1 MRKIW
6 SFTKGNHCFSAGFLA
21 FSLTGLMQ
29 PPAQPN
35 GTPAELLPQPPGPA
49 ATVETI
55 AAVPQEPLTATPPA
69 DPAPP
74 PAATPQSQTQ
84 QDLQTQAQTQAQ
96 IQAIPPAEPTFPAEI
111 RTLELQESH
120 GIPESPFGELIY
132 QVAGRHAVNP
142 YLVAAI
148 VKVESAFNPRA
159 VSRKGACGLMQ
170 LLPATA
176 RRFGLSRRDLFDP
189 AKNLEAGVRYLKW
202 LAARF
207 ANDPTRVLAAY
218 NAGEGAVERF
228 GGVPPYRETQSYVRR
243 IFTLLGMTAETTLP
257 APAAPAEMI
266 AGR

>member
-29 PPAQPN
+29 PPVQPN

-49 ATVETI
+49 ATAETI
-55 AAVPQEPLTATPPA
+55 AAVPQEPLTAILPA
-69 DPAPP
+69 DPAPL
-74 PAATPQSQTQ
+74 PAANPQSQTQ
-84 QDLQTQAQTQAQ
+84 QDLQTQAQTQPV
-96 IQAIPPAEPTFPAEI
+96 PPTEPAFPAEV

-148 VKVESAFNPRA
+148 VRVESAFNPRA

-243 IFTLLGMTAETTLP
+243 IFTLLGMTAEAAPP
-257 APAAPAEMI
+257 APAAAPAEMI

>member
-1 MRKIW
+1 MKRIRNIA
-6 SFTKGNHCFSAGFLA
+6 KGKHCFSVGFLA
-21 FSLTGLMQ
+21 FSLTGLVG
-29 PPAQPN
+29 PG
-35 GTPAELLPQPPGPA
+35 GTPAELLPQPPGPVA
-49 ATVETI
+49 SVETI
-55 AAVPQEPLTATPPA
+55 AAVPQEPPTTLPA
-69 DPAPP
+69 DPEPLPAADLQSQQIEPTVQAQTAAPP
-74 PAATPQSQTQ
+74 PEAP
-84 QDLQTQAQTQAQ
+84 
-96 IQAIPPAEPTFPAEI
+96 FPAEV
-111 RTLELQESH
+111 RALELQESH

-148 VKVESAFNPRA
+148 VRVESSFNPRA

-176 RRFGLSRRDLFDP
+176 RRFGLGRRDIFDP

-207 ANDPTRVLAAY
+207 SGDPTRVLAAY

-243 IFTLLGMTAETTLP
+243 IFTLLGMTAEVQ
-257 APAAPAEMI
+257 AAAPVPTPEMV

>member
-6 SFTKGNHCFSAGFLA
+6 SFTKGNHCFSVGFLA

-29 PPAQPN
+29 PPVQPS

-49 ATVETI
+49 PIAEAI
-55 AAVPQEPLTATPPA
+55 AAVPQEPPPTLPA
-69 DPAPP
+69 DPAPLP
-74 PAATPQSQTQ
+74 GSENQTQ
-84 QDLQTQAQTQAQ
+84 PTVQTQAEA
-96 IQAIPPAEPTFPAEI
+96 PPEPAFPAEI
-111 RTLELQESH
+111 RALELQESH

-148 VKVESAFNPRA
+148 VRVESAFNPRA

-176 RRFGLSRRDLFDP
+176 RRFGLGRRDIFDP

-243 IFTLLGMTAETTLP
+243 IFTLLGMTAEAAPP
-257 APAAPAEMI
+257 APAAAPAEPI